1 MSIVDT
7 LNTINDNFWY
17 IPLVLIVCLGIY
29 STVKL
34 KGIQFRSLR
43 EMCRVTFSKDCSSK
57 DGMSTF
63 KVFCMSMGN
72 RIGVGNITGPVLAIL
87 IGGPGAIFWMWIFAI
102 LGCATSFLETTVGQ
116 IYKSRKSDGSFY
128 GGPAYNIEKGL
139 GMKRAAFI
147 VAFVM
152 ILMYIVGFAS
162 MEVSSMASAL
172 CDTFEFSNNHIF
184 FAVLITAIT
193 AVTIIGGVKRV
204 ANLSTGIVPAMA
216 LAWFVLCGACIV
228 MNDGGVVNAFSSI
241 FEYAFSVPSA
251 VGGGIGAMLS
261 IGMRRGVLSNEAG
274 IGTITNISSM
284 ADVEHPAKQGLSQ
297 SLGVIIDTVV
307 STFTAIVVLSYAD
320 IDVIVGAGL
329 DSMPLLNSIFDSTLG
344 DVAPMLVSL
353 MLFVFAF
360 TCLIADFVIGSN
372 NLKFIT
378 QDKKYGYA
386 MMLALLLVVFISS
399 FFASDAMFLVV
410 DILLGVCGVINC
422 IVMFRLGKF
431 AIEAYRDYCEQRK
444 AGVCTPRFR
453 KNSLSDDTGVTEWDE

>member
-1 MSIVDT
+1 
-7 LNTINDNFWY
+7 
-17 IPLVLIVCLGIY
+17 
-29 STVKL
+29 
-34 KGIQFRSLR
+34 
-43 EMCRVTFSKDCSSK
+43 
-57 DGMSTF
+57 
-63 KVFCMSMGN
+63 
-72 RIGVGNITGPVLAIL
+72 
-87 IGGPGAIFWMWIFAI
+87 
-102 LGCATSFLETTVGQ
+102 
-116 IYKSRKSDGSFY
+116 
-128 GGPAYNIEKGL
+128 
-139 GMKRAAFI
+139 
-147 VAFVM
+147 
-152 ILMYIVGFAS
+152 
-162 MEVSSMASAL
+162 
-172 CDTFEFSNNHIF
+172 
-184 FAVLITAIT
+184 
-193 AVTIIGGVKRV
+193 
-204 ANLSTGIVPAMA
+204 
-216 LAWFVLCGACIV
+216 
-228 MNDGGVVNAFSSI
+228 
-241 FEYAFSVPSA
+241 
-251 VGGGIGAMLS
+251 MLS

-274 IGTITNISSM
+274 IVTITNISSM

-344 DVAPMLVSL
+344 DIAPMLVSL
-353 MLFVFAF
+353 MLFIFAF